1 MVVAMVLMEGVP
13 YMVVAMVLVI
23 MRTRRRGWSA
33 PSAALHPH
41 LVEGQGPGVNSHLV
55 SHLVEGQ
62 GVGVNSHLVS
72 HLVEGQGVVVHV
84 HVVVTRRK
92 GTWKV
97 LGWCGMVPRVGWSRG
112 RGCRGPGA

>member
-62 GVGVNSHLVS
+62 GV
-72 HLVEGQGVVVHV
+72 VVHV